1 MLHFNEVARSAG
13 GFGDIGLRSHEGVN
27 RLNCGQRKGNG
38 HDSTRIRNFR
48 MKAPTLLPG
57 QHATLRLATLR
68 LTTLRLTTLWLTTLR
83 LATLR
88 LTTLWLTTLRLAIL
102 RLTTLRLTT
111 LRLATLRLQAAPIG
125 PPDGLRAALGSLDT
139 GHHLI

>member
-1 MLHFNEVARSAG
+1 MLHLNEVARSAG
-13 GFGDIGLRSHEGVN
+13 GFGDIGLGSHEGVN

-38 HDSTRIRNFR
+38 HDSTRHKKFLHE
-48 MKAPTLLPG
+48 APTLLPG

-68 LTTLRLTTLWLTTLR
+68 LT
-83 LATLR
+83 ALR